1 MARCTPAATAD
12 VDGDGAD
19 DEIALGQVNTGRWL
33 LRVLVADGSAA
44 EYPFDT
50 ATSAP
55 ITSPWHGAAVVDGA
69 PGAEIALLTDLGA
82 HTMWFTVLTYR
93 DGQLTELGPPP
104 AEAGQA
110 EGWVVDSAD
119 SGWLGYT
126 CGRSGP
132 ASTLLVTS
140 ARRIDGPSGAEGYD
154 ETSVLFGW
162 AGSGWQEI
170 SRETRAYGHA
180 DPDTHRL
187 AGWNC
192 EGLPRF
198 ARE

>member
-1 MARCTPAATAD
+1 MAD

-19 DEIALGQVNTGRWL
+19 DEIALGQVNTGQRL
-33 LRVLVADGSAA
+33 LRVLLADGSAV
-44 EYPFDT
+44 EYPIDT
-50 ATSAP
+50 VTSTAV
-55 ITSPWHGAAVVDGA
+55 TRPWHGAATVDGI
-69 PGAEIALLTDLGA
+69 PGAEIVLLTDLGA

-93 DGQLTELGPPP
+93 DGRLAELDRPS
-104 AEAGQA
+104 AAAGQTG
-110 EGWVVDSAD
+110 GWVVDSAD

-140 ARRIDGPSGAEGYD
+140 AQRIDGPSGTEGYD

-162 AGSGWQEI
+162 AGSDWQEI
-170 SRETRAYGHA
+170 SRETRAYGDA